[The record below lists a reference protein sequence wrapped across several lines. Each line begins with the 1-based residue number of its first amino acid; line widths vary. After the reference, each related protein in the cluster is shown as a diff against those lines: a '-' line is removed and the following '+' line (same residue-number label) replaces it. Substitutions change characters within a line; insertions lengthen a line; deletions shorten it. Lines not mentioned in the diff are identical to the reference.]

1 MTNANYEKFRLLR
14 VGAVQRTATSTWL
27 KLPRPRDWFILSKF
41 TKTLGRFFMRVPTA
55 LLIILLLLFSLSP
68 GAPMS
73 VSAAGL
79 TVQTTTGTEDAASIE
94 GSHPVANA
102 PALQSLSACLMDAQT
117 GQILYGKDMDQVMY
131 PASITKIM
139 TALLALENS
148 ELTDII
154 TMSHEAVFSVER
166 GSSHIALDVGEQI
179 SMNDALYGLAI
190 SSANDAA
197 NGIAEH
203 VGGTIDQFVKM
214 MNERAAQAGA
224 LNTHF
229 ANANGLPDPE
239 HVTTARDMAL
249 ITRAAWQTP
258 GWTTYFS
265 TEHYVIPPTN
275 IQPKERAMY
284 AANSFVNGEETM
296 EGLVAS
302 KTGYTNEAH
311 HTLVTVASR
320 NGRTLIAV
328 VMNSE
333 LRSAKW
339 DDTIALM
346 DYGFEQFRAVTLD
359 PAIFPSDTVL
369 FTDGQG
375 QARQATLAVQEPVQ
389 VWLHQSVK
397 TSDLD
402 LTLLRPSNPAEADLA
417 NAAIKITVGSQFSD
431 RMSPEVAT
439 IPITPRIELADG
451 QAEAEAKPGHS
462 AADAGPAAIPGW
474 FGAFAMILVTAG
486 LLILAAIIYL
496 VRLREIK
503 RRHRR
508 ERLAQLRRNYQDSQ
522 TRYH

>member
-1 MTNANYEKFRLLR
+1 
-14 VGAVQRTATSTWL
+14 
-27 KLPRPRDWFILSKF
+27 
-41 TKTLGRFFMRVPTA
+41 MRVTTA
-55 LLIILLLLFSLSP
+55 FIIILAMLLMISPGVAANATTAELSLS
-68 GAPMS
+68 
-73 VSAAGL
+73 
-79 TVQTTTGTEDAASIE
+79 TQTGTEDSAQIE
-94 GSHPVANA
+94 ESFPVAYA
-102 PALQSLSACLMDAQT
+102 PALQSLSACLMDAES
-117 GQILYGKDMDQVMY
+117 GQILYGKDMDRVMY

-139 TALLALENS
+139 TALLALEKGNLS
-148 ELTDII
+148 DVI
-154 TMSHEAVFSVER
+154 TMSHEAVFSIER

-179 SMNDALYGLAI
+179 TLNDALYGLAI

-203 VGGTIDQFVKM
+203 ISGSIETFAVLMT
-214 MNERAAQAGA
+214 ERAAEAGA

-229 ANANGLPDPE
+229 SNANGLPDPE

-258 GWTTYFS
+258 GWSTYFS
-265 TEHYVIPPTN
+265 TEYYVIPPTN

-284 AANSFVNGEETM
+284 AANSFVNGEEKM

-346 DYGFEQFRAVTLD
+346 DYGFEQFRPIMLD
-359 PAIFPSDTVL
+359 PETFPSDVVL
-369 FTDGQG
+369 FTDLQG
-375 QARQATLAVQEPVQ
+375 VEKKATLAVQQPVKI
-389 VWLHQSVK
+389 WLHQTVR
-397 TSDLD
+397 TTDLD
-402 LTLLRPSNPAEADLA
+402 LTLLRPSDPAEEELA
-417 NAAIKITVGSQFSD
+417 HSAIRITIGNQFSD
-431 RMSPEVAT
+431 RMAPEVAE
-439 IPITPRIELADG
+439 IPITPVIEASNSALPADEKGG
-451 QAEAEAKPGHS
+451 QTVAPSSNAPV
-462 AADAGPAAIPGW
+462 PGW
-474 FGAFAMILVTAG
+474 FVALIMVLVTVG
-486 LLILAAIIYL
+486 LLILAAIVYL
-496 VRLREIK
+496 IRMREIK

-522 TRYH
+522 IRYR

>member
-1 MTNANYEKFRLLR
+1 
-14 VGAVQRTATSTWL
+14 
-27 KLPRPRDWFILSKF
+27 
-41 TKTLGRFFMRVPTA
+41 MRVTTA
-55 LLIILLLLFSLSP
+55 FIIVLAMLLLISPSVAANATAAELTLSTQ
-68 GAPMS
+68 A
-73 VSAAGL
+73 
-79 TVQTTTGTEDAASIE
+79 GTEDSAQIE
-94 GSHPVANA
+94 ESFPIAYAPV
-102 PALQSLSACLMDAQT
+102 LQSLSACLMDAES
-117 GQILYGKDMDQVMY
+117 GQILFGKDMDRVMY

-139 TALLALENS
+139 TALLALEKGNLS
-148 ELTDII
+148 DVI
-154 TMSHEAVFSVER
+154 TMSHEAVFSIER

-179 SMNDALYGLAI
+179 ALNDALYGLAI

-203 VGGTIDQFVKM
+203 ISGSIENFAVLMT
-214 MNERAAQAGA
+214 ERAAEAGA

-229 ANANGLPDPE
+229 SNANGLPDPE

-258 GWTTYFS
+258 GWSTYFS

-284 AANSFVNGEETM
+284 AANSFVNGEEKM

-346 DYGFEQFRAVTLD
+346 DYGFEQFRPVTLD
-359 PAIFPSDTVL
+359 PETFPRDVVL
-369 FTDGQG
+369 FTDLQG
-375 QARQATLAVQEPVQ
+375 EEKTATLAVQGPATI
-389 VWLHQSVK
+389 WLHQTVK
-397 TSDLD
+397 TTDLD
-402 LTLLRPSNPAEADLA
+402 LTLLRPSDPTEEELA
-417 NAAIKITVGSQFSD
+417 QSAIQITISSQFSD
-431 RMSPEVAT
+431 RMSPEVAM
-439 IPITPRIELADG
+439 IPITPVIESANSSLPADEKNS
-451 QAEAEAKPGHS
+451 QTVALSSNAPV
-462 AADAGPAAIPGW
+462 PGW
-474 FGAFAMILVTAG
+474 FVALIMVLVTVG
-486 LLILAAIIYL
+486 LLILAAIVYL
-496 VRLREIK
+496 IRMREIK

-522 TRYH
+522 IRYR